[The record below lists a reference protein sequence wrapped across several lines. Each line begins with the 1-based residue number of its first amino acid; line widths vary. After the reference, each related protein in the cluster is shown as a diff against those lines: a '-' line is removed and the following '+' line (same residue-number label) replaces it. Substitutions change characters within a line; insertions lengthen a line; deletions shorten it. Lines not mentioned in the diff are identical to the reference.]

1 MHGLVSLPDKEATRG
16 LRNGNESEMLR
27 DAIQFDHHSSDVSV
41 SVVTFCFI
49 IACLGRVEA
58 RLHIGAGLISR
69 SPNGN
74 ATVW

>member
-1 MHGLVSLPDKEATRG
+1 
-16 LRNGNESEMLR
+16 MLQETIR
-27 DAIQFDHHSSDVSV
+27 FDHQPSDVSV
-41 SVVTFCFI
+41 DIVTLCFI

-74 ATVW
+74 ATVWRVQNTANRGRPDWTFE